1 MEKKKFP
8 NEVWDP
14 IRKSLRD
21 FNDHVKKL
29 PKRPRHK
36 SWDADL
42 RKQRSAEERKKRMNP
57 RYNPVSGRFIDK
69 RKRKNGGGDMP
80 PRSDFIDRQV
90 ARDNAAGRVP
100 STKEE

>member
-57 RYNPVSGRFIDK
+57 RFNPVSGRLIDK

-80 PRSDFIDRQV
+80 PRYDFRQRQV
-90 ARDNAAGRVP
+90 ARDTAAGKY
-100 STKEE
+100 SSEE